1 MSGWAVERSSRVK
14 LNRQDSIYENL
25 RRVYSETPS
34 DDISDRFSDLI
45 EQIRDTERKRN
56 STEEGH
62 DDDR

>member
-1 MSGWAVERSSRVK
+1 MKPNGQDAV
-14 LNRQDSIYENL
+14 DENL